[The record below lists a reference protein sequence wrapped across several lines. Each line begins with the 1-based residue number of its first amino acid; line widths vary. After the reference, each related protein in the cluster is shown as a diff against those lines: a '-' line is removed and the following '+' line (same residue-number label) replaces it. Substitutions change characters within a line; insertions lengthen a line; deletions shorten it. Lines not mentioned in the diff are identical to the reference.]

1 MGSKKI
7 VNIKKDFSPESGNI
21 YQNVTDFVQD
31 TLSQIGITKNI
42 GAVCVLLSEET
53 TVQFLRHAQ
62 EGSTLRVHV
71 RRFLGDTN
79 VILTM
84 PGEEFDPYDS
94 GKEDSEDVIRSR
106 LFRAVGE
113 KFKYS
118 NRNHVNRVR
127 LQTGQEEHALIYYT
141 VISMILGVLFGF
153 LARFLFPGTIT
164 DGLCTY
170 VLGPVKTIFMNSLK
184 IIIGP
189 IVFLSIV
196 TCFSQFKSIEE
207 LGRIGIKVM
216 GMYLLTTIFAII
228 LGIGSFAIFQP
239 GSWGFVLRGELAT
252 TAVSLDV
259 SDVDI
264 SLLNTIIN
272 IVPSNFVQPFVA
284 SDTLQ
289 LIFLAVICG
298 VSLGKIKDYSEVLQ
312 ELFEALYSLFMTM
325 TNIFIKVMP
334 LAIFASMAIMIVD
347 IGAQSLIYI
356 LQVMGLFILA
366 IVAMLC
372 IYGVLVML
380 LGKSNPITFFR
391 NVRESMLT
399 SFILSSSSAAMP
411 TTLRTCTDKL
421 GISPKIC
428 NFSIP
433 LGATVNMDGNCIFYA
448 IMGLFL
454 ARAYG
459 VAVPMS
465 SMFSFSVTIMLL
477 SFATPGV
484 PGAGIIMLAT
494 VLKSI
499 SVPVEAIGLLMGMF
513 SLMGMIQTMCNT
525 TGDVAIS
532 LIVAKTENLLD
543 QDLYNRT
550 T

>member
-1 MGSKKI
+1 M
-7 VNIKKDFSPESGNI
+7 
-21 YQNVTDFVQD
+21 
-31 TLSQIGITKNI
+31 
-42 GAVCVLLSEET
+42 
-53 TVQFLRHAQ
+53 
-62 EGSTLRVHV
+62 

-79 VILTM
+79 VILSM
-84 PGEEFDPYDS
+84 PGEEFDPFDS
-94 GKEDSEDVIRSR
+94 GEEESEDAIRSR

-113 KFKYS
+113 KFKYR

-127 LQTGQEEHALIYYT
+127 LQTGQAEHAMIYYT
-141 VISMILGVLFGF
+141 VIAMICGVLFGF
-153 LARFLFPGTIT
+153 LTRFLFPGTFT

-170 VLGPVKTIFMNSLK
+170 VLEPIKTIFMNSLK

-196 TCFSQFKSIEE
+196 TCFSQFKSIGE
-207 LGRIGIKVM
+207 LGRIGVKVM

-228 LGIGSFAIFQP
+228 LGIGFFTIFQP
-239 GSWGFVLRGELAT
+239 GSWGFALTGELAT
-252 TAVSLDV
+252 PAVS
-259 SDVDI
+259 VDI
-264 SLLNTIIN
+264 SDVNISLLDTIIN
-272 IVPSNFVQPFVA
+272 IVPSNFVQPFVN

-298 VSLGKIKDYSEVLQ
+298 FSVGKIREYSEVLQ

-334 LAIFASMAIMIVD
+334 LAIFSSMAIMIVD
-347 IGAQSLIYI
+347 TGAQSLLYI
-356 LQVMGLFILA
+356 LQVMGLFILSV
-366 IVAMLC
+366 VAMLC
-372 IYGVLVML
+372 VYGLLVML
-380 LGKSNPITFFR
+380 LGKSNPIIFFK

-399 SFILSSSSAAMP
+399 SFILSSSSAAIP
-411 TTLRTCTDKL
+411 TTLRTCTVKM

-433 LGATVNMDGNCIFYA
+433 LGATINMDGNCTFYA

-465 SMFSFSVTIMLL
+465 SMLSFSVTIMLL
-477 SFATPGV
+477 SLATPGV
-484 PGAGIIMLAT
+484 AGSGIIMLAT

-499 SVPVEAIGLLMGMF
+499 NVPVEAIGLLMGLY
-513 SLMGMIQTMCNT
+513 SLMGMTQTLCNT
-525 TGDVAIS
+525 TGDVAVT
-532 LIVAKTENLLD
+532 LIVAKTENLFD
-543 QDLYNRT
+543 PEVFNRT
-550 T
+550 I

>member
-1 MGSKKI
+1 
-7 VNIKKDFSPESGNI
+7 
-21 YQNVTDFVQD
+21 
-31 TLSQIGITKNI
+31 
-42 GAVCVLLSEET
+42 
-53 TVQFLRHAQ
+53 
-62 EGSTLRVHV
+62 
-71 RRFLGDTN
+71 
-79 VILTM
+79 
-84 PGEEFDPYDS
+84 
-94 GKEDSEDVIRSR
+94 
-106 LFRAVGE
+106 
-113 KFKYS
+113 
-118 NRNHVNRVR
+118 
-127 LQTGQEEHALIYYT
+127 
-141 VISMILGVLFGF
+141 MILGVLFGF

-391 NVRESMLT
+391 NVKESMLT

>member
-1 MGSKKI
+1 
-7 VNIKKDFSPESGNI
+7 
-21 YQNVTDFVQD
+21 
-31 TLSQIGITKNI
+31 
-42 GAVCVLLSEET
+42 
-53 TVQFLRHAQ
+53 
-62 EGSTLRVHV
+62 
-71 RRFLGDTN
+71 
-79 VILTM
+79 
-84 PGEEFDPYDS
+84 
-94 GKEDSEDVIRSR
+94 
-106 LFRAVGE
+106 
-113 KFKYS
+113 
-118 NRNHVNRVR
+118 
-127 LQTGQEEHALIYYT
+127 
-141 VISMILGVLFGF
+141 MILGVLFGF

-499 SVPVEAIGLLMGMF
+499 SVPVEAVGLLMGMF

>member
-1 MGSKKI
+1 
-7 VNIKKDFSPESGNI
+7 
-21 YQNVTDFVQD
+21 
-31 TLSQIGITKNI
+31 
-42 GAVCVLLSEET
+42 
-53 TVQFLRHAQ
+53 
-62 EGSTLRVHV
+62 
-71 RRFLGDTN
+71 
-79 VILTM
+79 
-84 PGEEFDPYDS
+84 
-94 GKEDSEDVIRSR
+94 
-106 LFRAVGE
+106 
-113 KFKYS
+113 
-118 NRNHVNRVR
+118 
-127 LQTGQEEHALIYYT
+127 
-141 VISMILGVLFGF
+141 MILGVLFGF

-189 IVFLSIV
+189 IVFFSIV

-239 GSWGFVLRGELAT
+239 GSWGFVLRGKLAT

-366 IVAMLC
+366 IVAMLLYMEC
-372 IYGVLVML
+372 LSCCWASL
-380 LGKSNPITFFR
+380 TRSPSLGMSGKACLQ
-391 NVRESMLT
+391 V
-399 SFILSSSSAAMP
+399 SSSVRAQLPCLLHCGLAP
-411 TTLRTCTDKL
+411 TNWEFPRKSV
-421 GISPKIC
+421 ISQ
-428 NFSIP
+428 S
-433 LGATVNMDGNCIFYA
+433 LLVQQSTWTATAYSTRSWVSSWHVPTEWRCRCRRCSH
-448 IMGLFL
+448 FL
-454 ARAYG
+454 LPSCSCLSQHPVFR
-459 VAVPMS
+459 VPES
-465 SMFSFSVTIMLL
+465 SCW
-477 SFATPGV
+477 PR
-484 PGAGIIMLAT
+484 
-494 VLKSI
+494 
-499 SVPVEAIGLLMGMF
+499 
-513 SLMGMIQTMCNT
+513 C
-525 TGDVAIS
+525 
-532 LIVAKTENLLD
+532 
-543 QDLYNRT
+543 
-550 T
+550 